1 MKEILQQVKDNLER
15 TFDHPDSNDLTSS
28 IALLETAIAQY
39 GDKGTML
46 QDAIRSLTHAQN
58 AKNQLEYAGDISSSA
73 SFGQAYT
80 AINQALSSYD
90 E

>member
-28 IALLETAIAQY
+28 IELLEKAIDQY

-46 QDAIRSLTHAQN
+46 HDAIRSLTHAQH
-58 AKNQLEYAGDISSSA
+58 ARNQLEHAGDISSSA
-73 SFGQAYT
+73 SFGEAYN
-80 AINQALSSYD
+80 AIEQALSSY